1 MIKTKECKII
11 YKQCKECGKVKF
23 YKKFGKRK
31 GKNRKLY
38 FKKICHSCVHNKRK
52 NQLNYKEICD
62 ICGKEYS
69 CNYQEHNLLY
79 HFCSEECKNIYEQK
93 QHEQYYTI
101 ATCSYCKKE
110 YEVLT
115 STYNR
120 NKEGTH
126 FCSKECCSSY
136 MKETRSSKETFECE
150 NCGKELIKNKN
161 TYNPKAKHH
170 FCSKECREEFNSKK
184 NIITLICSQCNKEF
198 TRSKNNVRN
207 SKHHFCSQKCANKFH
222 NKLHNEQNAI
232 TLLCSQCGQE
242 FTRYKSAFKEAEHY
256 FCSQKCR
263 NEYIKEHNK
272 KYCIKCNKPIPNN
285 RKYDLCS
292 ECLTEKRHNEKYI
305 KFNCAYCGKESE
317 HLKVHTKGGTLFCSR
332 KCMGLYRRNN
342 PTKLAD
348 VSKDPKIVDWSKK
361 VISKFNN
368 TCIKC
373 GKHFDK
379 GLNAHHLN
387 SKDWDKDNIYNVDN
401 GVPLCNE
408 CHQDYHMLYGYG
420 NNTEEQFLEWYNEY
434 LDED

>member
-1 MIKTKECKII
+1 MIKTKECKIF
-11 YKQCKECGKVKF
+11 YKQCEECGKVKF
-23 YKKFGKRK
+23 YKKFGREKDKK
-31 GKNRKLY
+31 GKLHFRKVCY
-38 FKKICHSCVHNKRK
+38 SCVHNKRK
-52 NQLNYKEICD
+52 NQLNYNEICD
-62 ICGKEYS
+62 ICGKEYP
-69 CNYQEHNLLY
+69 CNHQEHSLAH
-79 HFCSEECKNIYEQK
+79 HFCSEECKNIYKQK
-93 QHEQYYTI
+93 QYEQYYTI

-115 STYNR
+115 STYNQS
-120 NKEGTH
+120 KEGLH
-126 FCSKECCSSY
+126 FCSRECSSSY
-136 MKETRSSKETFECE
+136 MKETKSSKETFICE
-150 NCGKELIKNKN
+150 NCGKEIIKNSD
-161 TYNPKAKHH
+161 TYRSKTKHH
-170 FCSKECREEFNSKK
+170 FCSKKCSGEFNSKQST
-184 NIITLICSQCNKEF
+184 ITL
-198 TRSKNNVRN
+198 T
-207 SKHHFCSQKCANKFH
+207 
-222 NKLHNEQNAI
+222 
-232 TLLCSQCGQE
+232 CSQCGQE
-242 FTRYKSAFKEAEHY
+242 FARLKSAFKEAEHY

-263 NEYIKEHNK
+263 IEYTREHNK
-272 KYCIKCNKPIPNN
+272 KYCSKCGKEMPKN
-285 RKYDLCS
+285 RQKNLCS
-292 ECLTEKRHNEKYI
+292 ECLAEERHNEKYI

-317 HLKVHTKGGTLFCSR
+317 RLKAHTKGEILFCSR
-332 KCMGLYRRNN
+332 KCMGLYKRID

-387 SKDWDKDNIYNVDN
+387 SKDWDKDNMYNVDN

>member
-1 MIKTKECKII
+1 MIKTKECKIF

-23 YKKFGKRK
+23 YKKFGREKDKK
-31 GKNRKLY
+31 GKLHFRKVCY
-38 FKKICHSCVHNKRK
+38 SCVHNKRK
-52 NQLNYKEICD
+52 NQLKYNEICD
-62 ICGKEYS
+62 ICGKEYP
-69 CNYQEHNLLY
+69 CNHQEHSLAH
-79 HFCSEECKNIYEQK
+79 HFCSEECKNIYKQK
-93 QHEQYYTI
+93 QYEQYYTI

-115 STYNR
+115 STYNQS
-120 NKEGTH
+120 KEGLH
-126 FCSKECCSSY
+126 FCSRECSSSY
-136 MKETRSSKETFECE
+136 MKETKSSKETFICE
-150 NCGKELIKNKN
+150 NCGKEVVKNSD
-161 TYNPKAKHH
+161 TYRSKTKHH
-170 FCSKECREEFNSKK
+170 FCSKKCSGEFNSKQSTM
-184 NIITLICSQCNKEF
+184 TL
-198 TRSKNNVRN
+198 T
-207 SKHHFCSQKCANKFH
+207 
-222 NKLHNEQNAI
+222 
-232 TLLCSQCGQE
+232 CSQCGQD
-242 FTRYKSAFKEAEHY
+242 FTRPKSVFKEAEHY

-263 NEYIKEHNK
+263 TEYTKEHNK
-272 KYCIKCNKPIPNN
+272 KYCTKCGKEISKN
-285 RKYDLCS
+285 RQKDLCS
-292 ECLTEKRHNEKYI
+292 ECLAEERHNEKYI

-317 HLKVHTKGGTLFCSR
+317 RLKAHTKGEILFCSQE
-332 KCMGLYRRNN
+332 CMGLYRRID

>member
-1 MIKTKECKII
+1 MIKTKECKIF

-23 YKKFGKRK
+23 YKKFGREKDKK
-31 GKNRKLY
+31 GKLHFRKVCY
-38 FKKICHSCVHNKRK
+38 SCVHHKRK
-52 NQLNYKEICD
+52 NQLNHKEVCD
-62 ICGKEYS
+62 VCKREYS
-69 CNYQEHNLLY
+69 CNDQEHSLAH
-79 HFCSEECKNIYEQK
+79 HFCSEKCKNIYEQK
-93 QHEQYYTI
+93 QHEQYYTT

-115 STYNR
+115 STYNQS
-120 NKEGTH
+120 KEGLH
-126 FCSKECCSSY
+126 FCSRECSSSY
-136 MKETRSSKETFECE
+136 MKETKSSKETFICE

-170 FCSKECREEFNSKK
+170 FCSTTCAGEFNTKQ
-184 NIITLICSQCNKEF
+184 NTITLTCSQC
-198 TRSKNNVRN
+198 R
-207 SKHHFCSQKCANKFH
+207 
-222 NKLHNEQNAI
+222 
-232 TLLCSQCGQE
+232 QE
-242 FTRYKSAFKEAEHY
+242 FARPKSAFKEAEHY

-263 NEYIKEHNK
+263 TEYTREHNK
-272 KYCIKCNKPIPNN
+272 KYCSKCGKEMPKN
-285 RKYDLCS
+285 RQKNLCS
-292 ECLTEKRHNEKYI
+292 ECLAEERHNEKYI
-305 KFNCAYCGKESE
+305 KFNCAYCSKESE
-317 HLKVHTKGGTLFCSR
+317 RLKAHTKGEILFCSQE
-332 KCMGLYRRNN
+332 CMGLYRRID
-342 PTKLAD
+342 PTKLSD

-361 VISKFNN
+361 VISKFDN